1 MAKSSGGGKG
11 AKPGYQS
18 QAGYNKLPSKNFAL
32 PKGAKSNPTGDNK
45 YPMQD
50 RSHAANARARVMQ
63 NGTPAEQK
71 AVFKATAK
79 KYPDLGGGKK
89 TPTPKKK

>member
-1 MAKSSGGGKG
+1 MAAKKSS

-18 QAGYNKLPSKNFAL
+18 DAGRNKLPQQNFAL
-32 PKGAKSNPTGDNK
+32 PKSSPNNPTNTNK

-63 NGTPAEQK
+63 NGTPAQQK
-71 AVFKATAK
+71 EVFRRTAA
-79 KYPDLGGGKK
+79 KYPNLGGGKK
-89 TPTPKKK
+89 TPNGKAK

>member
-1 MAKSSGGGKG
+1 MAS

-18 QAGYNKLPSKNFAL
+18 DAGRNKLPGKNFAL
-32 PKGAKSNPTGDNK
+32 PKGAASNKTGNNK

-63 NGTPAEQK
+63 NGTPAQQK
-71 AVFKATAK
+71 EVFSRTAK
-79 KYPDLGGGKK
+79 KYPGLGGGKS
-89 TPTPKKK
+89 TPTRKTK